1 MAFNSGEM
9 KMAKDI
15 LDKDTHDAF
24 VSFEQLE
31 RETFIGNAL
40 ATGGHYQ
47 AVKPNQYYKVSGNR
61 YAGSTT
67 PDVVRDMW
75 STPQEIVEWMES
87 EFGEYDL
94 DAAASQENAVCEKF
108 YSKETNCLKR
118 WWGSNKHVWLNP
130 PYSNP
135 TPFIKKAIE
144 QMEHNNQIDVLLPA
158 DNSTAWFYEAQKNA
172 AEIIWITGEVYEE
185 GGVEYS
191 RTGRIAFV
199 SGLTGEPVQ
208 GNNKGSVIF
217 VMRKLKEGEEQ
228 KTRYVKISDICPSV
242 TERRARKRS

>member
-1 MAFNSGEM
+1 
-9 KMAKDI
+9 MAKDI

-75 STPQEIVEWMES
+75 STPQEIVDWMES

-199 SGLTGEPVQ
+199 SVLTGEPVH

>member
-1 MAFNSGEM
+1 
-9 KMAKDI
+9 MAKYI

-40 ATGGHYQ
+40 ATGGYYQ

>member
-1 MAFNSGEM
+1 
-9 KMAKDI
+9 MAKDI

-144 QMEHNNQIDVLLPA
+144 QMEHNNQIDVLLPS
-158 DNSTAWFYEAQKNA
+158 DNSTAWFYEAQQNA

-199 SGLTGEPVQ
+199 SGLTGEHVQ

-242 TERRARKRS
+242 NERRARKRS

>member
-1 MAFNSGEM
+1 
-9 KMAKDI
+9 MAKDI

-31 RETFIGNAL
+31 RETFIWNAL

-47 AVKPNQYYKVSGNR
+47 EVKPNQYYKVSGNR

-118 WWGSNKHVWLNP
+118 WWGSNKHV
-130 PYSNP
+130 
-135 TPFIKKAIE
+135 
-144 QMEHNNQIDVLLPA
+144 
-158 DNSTAWFYEAQKNA
+158 
-172 AEIIWITGEVYEE
+172 
-185 GGVEYS
+185 
-191 RTGRIAFV
+191 
-199 SGLTGEPVQ
+199 
-208 GNNKGSVIF
+208 
-217 VMRKLKEGEEQ
+217 
-228 KTRYVKISDICPSV
+228 
-242 TERRARKRS
+242 

>member
-1 MAFNSGEM
+1 
-9 KMAKDI
+9 
-15 LDKDTHDAF
+15 
-24 VSFEQLE
+24 
-31 RETFIGNAL
+31 
-40 ATGGHYQ
+40 
-47 AVKPNQYYKVSGNR
+47 
-61 YAGSTT
+61 
-67 PDVVRDMW
+67 MW

-228 KTRYVKISDICPSV
+228 KTRYVKISDICPLCNRTPRAQ
-242 TERRARKRS
+242 TELTR